1 MGCHGAYAGHVP
13 NESRGAVVVTG
24 SSTGIGR
31 ACVQHLDQLGFTVFA
46 GVRKEVDA
54 EALRGA
60 GSDRL
65 RPLILDVT
73 EPEQIGA
80 AAEGV
85 AQESA
90 GGLAGLVNNAGVGV
104 GGPLELIPI
113 DDFRHQI
120 EVNLLGQIAVT
131 QAFLPA
137 LRQARGRVVFLSS
150 IGGLNANPY
159 MSPYHASK
167 FGIEAV
173 GDSLRQ
179 ELRQFGIEVSLVEP
193 GSVATSI
200 WDKGKESAEAIR
212 DRLTPEHERLYGDKV
227 ARMSKVLEK
236 VGSRGVPP
244 EKVAEAIAQALTA
257 KRPKTRY
264 LVGTDARMTL
274 LMRRL
279 VPDRIRDR
287 IVARAAGL

>member
-1 MGCHGAYAGHVP
+1 VADGSP
-13 NESRGAVVVTG
+13 GAVVVTG

-31 ACVQHLDQLGFTVFA
+31 ACALELDRRGFAVFA
-46 GVRKEVDA
+46 GVRKEADA
-54 EALRGA
+54 EALRAA

-65 RPLILDVT
+65 RPLIIDVT
-73 EPEQIGA
+73 EPDQIA
-80 AAEGV
+80 AAAGIV
-85 AQESA
+85 AEESPA
-90 GGLAGLVNNAGVGV
+90 GLAGLVNNAGVGV

-113 DDFRHQI
+113 DDFRRQI
-120 EVNLLGQIAVT
+120 EVNLIGQIAVT

-137 LRQARGRVVFLSS
+137 LRRARGRVVFLSS

-179 ELRQFGIEVSLVEP
+179 EMRQFDVEVSLVEP
-193 GSVATSI
+193 GSVATPI
-200 WDKGKESAEAIR
+200 WGKGKESAEAIQN
-212 DRLTPEHERLYGDKV
+212 RLTPEEEGLYGDKV
-227 ARMSKVLEK
+227 ARMGKVLEK
-236 VGSRGVPP
+236 VGARGVPP
-244 EKVAEAIAQALTA
+244 EKVADAVARALTD

-264 LVGTDARMTL
+264 LVGADARMTL
-274 LMRRL
+274 LMRRVL
-279 VPDRIRDR
+279 PDRVRDR

>member
-1 MGCHGAYAGHVP
+1 VP
-13 NESRGAVVVTG
+13 NGSLGSVVVTG

-31 ACVQHLDQLGFTVFA
+31 ACVLHLDRLGFTVFA
-46 GVRKEVDA
+46 GVRKEADA

-65 RPLILDVT
+65 QPLILDVT
-73 EPEQIGA
+73 EPDQIAGA
-80 AAEGV
+80 VATVSEGRPD
-85 AQESA
+85 
-90 GGLAGLVNNAGVGV
+90 GLAGLVNNAGVGV

-113 DDFRHQI
+113 DDFRRQI
-120 EVNLLGQIAVT
+120 EVNLIGQIAVT

-137 LRQARGRVVFLSS
+137 LRKARGRVVFLSS

-167 FGIEAV
+167 FGIEGI

-179 ELRQFGIEVSLVEP
+179 EMRQFGVEVSLVEP
-193 GSVATSI
+193 GSVATPI
-200 WDKGKESAEAIR
+200 WDKGKDSANAIK
-212 DRLTPEHERLYGDKV
+212 DRLTPEDERLYGEKV
-227 ARMSKVLEK
+227 SRMSQVLEK

-244 EKVAEAIAQALTA
+244 EKVAEAIGHALTS

-264 LVGTDARMTL
+264 LVGADARMTL

-287 IVARAAGL
+287 LVARAAGL

>member
-1 MGCHGAYAGHVP
+1 VADG
-13 NESRGAVVVTG
+13 SRGAVVVTG

-31 ACVQHLDQLGFTVFA
+31 ACALELDRRGFAVFA
-46 GVRKEVDA
+46 GVRKEADA
-54 EALRGA
+54 EALRAA

-65 RPLILDVT
+65 RPLIIDVT
-73 EPEQIGA
+73 EPEQIA
-80 AAEGV
+80 AAAGV
-85 AQESA
+85 VAEASPA
-90 GGLAGLVNNAGVGV
+90 GLAGLVNNAGVGV

-113 DDFRHQI
+113 DDFRRQI
-120 EVNLLGQIAVT
+120 EVNLIGQIAVT

-137 LRQARGRVVFLSS
+137 LRRARGRVVFLSS

-179 ELRQFGIEVSLVEP
+179 EMRQFGVEVSLVEP
-193 GSVATSI
+193 GSVATPI
-200 WDKGKESAEAIR
+200 WAKGKESADAIQ
-212 DRLTPEHERLYGDKV
+212 DRLTPEDERLYGDKV
-227 ARMSKVLEK
+227 ARMGKVLEK
-236 VGSRGVPP
+236 VGARGVPP
-244 EKVAEAIAQALTA
+244 EKVADVVARALTD

-264 LVGTDARMTL
+264 LVGGDARMTL
-274 LMRRL
+274 LMRRVL
-279 VPDRIRDR
+279 PDRIRDR

>member
-1 MGCHGAYAGHVP
+1 VP
-13 NESRGAVVVTG
+13 DGSLGAVLVTG

-31 ACVQHLDQLGFTVFA
+31 ACVVHLDRLGFTVFA
-46 GVRKEVDA
+46 GVRKDADA
-54 EALRGA
+54 EAVRAA
-60 GSDRL
+60 GSDRV

-73 EPEQIGA
+73 EPDQIAA
-80 AAEGV
+80 AAERV
-85 AQESA
+85 DDESA
-90 GGLAGLVNNAGVGV
+90 PGLAGLVNNAGVGV

-120 EVNLLGQIAVT
+120 EVNLIGQIAVT

-137 LRQARGRVVFLSS
+137 LRKARGRIVFISS

-167 FGIEAV
+167 FAIEAV
-173 GDSLRQ
+173 GDALRQ

-193 GSVATSI
+193 GSVATPI
-200 WDKGKESAEAIR
+200 WDKGKGSAEAIQ

-227 ARMSKVLEK
+227 ARMTRVLEK
-236 VGSRGVPP
+236 VGARGVPP
-244 EKVAEAIAQALTA
+244 EKVAEAVAHALTA
-257 KRPKTRY
+257 ERPKTRY
-264 LVGTDARMTL
+264 LVGTDARVTL

-279 VPDRIRDR
+279 LPDRVRDR
-287 IVARAAGL
+287 LVARATGL

>member
-1 MGCHGAYAGHVP
+1 MP
-13 NESRGAVVVTG
+13 DRSRGAVVVTG

-31 ACVQHLDQLGFTVFA
+31 ACVLHLDRLGFAVFA
-46 GVRKEVDA
+46 GVRKEADA
-54 EALRGA
+54 EALGAA

-65 RPLILDVT
+65 RPLTLDVT
-73 EPEQIGA
+73 EPEQIA
-80 AAEGV
+80 AAVQTV
-85 AQESA
+85 AEASPA
-90 GGLAGLVNNAGVGV
+90 RVAGLVNNAGVGV

-113 DDFRHQI
+113 DDFRRQI
-120 EVNLLGQIAVT
+120 EVNLIGQIAVT

-137 LRQARGRVVFLSS
+137 LRKARGRVVFLSS

-173 GDSLRQ
+173 GDALRQ
-179 ELRQFGIEVSLVEP
+179 EMRQFGVEVSIVEP
-193 GSVATSI
+193 GLVATPI
-200 WDKGKESAEAIR
+200 WDKGRDSARAIK
-212 DRLTPEHERLYGDKV
+212 DRLTAEDERLYGEKV
-227 ARMSKVLEK
+227 ARMGEVLEK
-236 VGSRGVPP
+236 VGARGVPP
-244 EKVAEAIAQALTA
+244 EKVAEAIGHALTA

-264 LVGTDARMTL
+264 LVGADARMTL

>member
-1 MGCHGAYAGHVP
+1 VADGSP
-13 NESRGAVVVTG
+13 GAVIVTG

-31 ACVQHLDQLGFTVFA
+31 ACALELDRRGFAVFA
-46 GVRKEVDA
+46 GVRKEADA
-54 EALRGA
+54 EALRAA

-65 RPLILDVT
+65 RPLIIDVT
-73 EPEQIGA
+73 EPEQIA
-80 AAEGV
+80 AAAGV
-85 AQESA
+85 VAEASPA
-90 GGLAGLVNNAGVGV
+90 GLAGLVNNAGVGV

-113 DDFRHQI
+113 DDFRRQI
-120 EVNLLGQIAVT
+120 EVNLIGQIAVT

-137 LRQARGRVVFLSS
+137 LRRARGRVVFLSS

-179 ELRQFGIEVSLVEP
+179 EMRQFGVEVSLVEP
-193 GSVATSI
+193 GSVATPI
-200 WDKGKESAEAIR
+200 WAKGKESADAIQ
-212 DRLTPEHERLYGDKV
+212 DRLTPEDERLYGDKV
-227 ARMSKVLEK
+227 ARMGKVLEK
-236 VGSRGVPP
+236 VGARGAPP
-244 EKVAEAIAQALTA
+244 EKVADAVARALTD

-264 LVGTDARMTL
+264 LVGGDARMTL
-274 LMRRL
+274 LMRRVL
-279 VPDRIRDR
+279 PDRIRDR

>member
-1 MGCHGAYAGHVP
+1 VADGSP
-13 NESRGAVVVTG
+13 GAVVVTG

-31 ACVQHLDQLGFTVFA
+31 ACAVELDRRGFAVFA
-46 GVRKEVDA
+46 GVRKEADA
-54 EALRGA
+54 EALRAA

-65 RPLILDVT
+65 RPLIIDVT
-73 EPEQIGA
+73 EPDQIA
-80 AAEGV
+80 AAAGVVAEGSP
-85 AQESA
+85 A
-90 GGLAGLVNNAGVGV
+90 GLAGLVNNAGVGV

-113 DDFRHQI
+113 DDFRRQI
-120 EVNLLGQIAVT
+120 EVNLIGQIAVT

-137 LRQARGRVVFLSS
+137 LRRARGRVVFLSS

-179 ELRQFGIEVSLVEP
+179 EMRQFGVEVSLVEP
-193 GSVATSI
+193 GSVATPI
-200 WDKGKESAEAIR
+200 WAKGKESADAIR
-212 DRLTPEHERLYGDKV
+212 DRLTPEDERLYGDKV
-227 ARMSKVLEK
+227 ARMGKVLEK
-236 VGSRGVPP
+236 VGARGVAP
-244 EKVAEAIAQALTA
+244 EKVADAVAHALTD

-264 LVGTDARMTL
+264 LVGADARMTL
-274 LMRRL
+274 LMRRVL
-279 VPDRIRDR
+279 PDRVRDR

>member
-1 MGCHGAYAGHVP
+1 MPDGP
-13 NESRGAVVVTG
+13 RGAVLVTG

-31 ACVQHLDQLGFTVFA
+31 ACVLHLDRLGFTVFA
-46 GVRKEVDA
+46 GVRKDADA

-60 GSDRL
+60 GSERV

-73 EPEQIGA
+73 EPEQIEA
-80 AAEGV
+80 AVHTVTDG
-85 AQESA
+85 SP

-120 EVNLLGQIAVT
+120 EVNLIGQVAVT

-137 LRQARGRVVFLSS
+137 LREARGRVVFLSS

-173 GDSLRQ
+173 GDALRQ
-179 ELRQFGIEVSLVEP
+179 ELRQFGVDVSLVEP
-193 GSVATSI
+193 GSVATPM
-200 WDKGKESAEAIR
+200 WDKGKDSADAIK
-212 DRLTPEHERLYGDKV
+212 DRLTPEDDRLYGEKV
-227 ARMSKVLEK
+227 ARMGTVLEK
-236 VGSRGVPP
+236 IGARGVPP
-244 EKVAEAIAQALTA
+244 EKVAEAIGHALTA
-257 KRPKTRY
+257 TRPKTRY
-264 LVGTDARMTL
+264 LVGADARMTL

-279 VPDRIRDR
+279 LPDRLRDR
-287 IVARAAGL
+287 IIARAAGL

>member
-1 MGCHGAYAGHVP
+1 M
-13 NESRGAVVVTG
+13 E
-24 SSTGIGR
+24 
-31 ACVQHLDQLGFTVFA
+31 LDRLGFAVFA
-46 GVRKEVDA
+46 GVRKEADA
-54 EALRGA
+54 ETLRAA

-73 EPEQIGA
+73 KADEIA
-80 AAEGV
+80 AATQLVTE
-85 AQESA
+85 ESP

-113 DDFRHQI
+113 NDFRRQI
-120 EVNLLGQIAVT
+120 EVNLIGQIAVT

-137 LRQARGRVVFLSS
+137 LRAARGRVVFLSS

-173 GDSLRQ
+173 GDALRQ
-179 ELRQFGIEVSLVEP
+179 ELRQFGIEVSLIEP
-193 GSVATSI
+193 GSVATPI
-200 WDKGKESAEAIR
+200 WEKGKESADAIQ
-212 DRLTPEHERLYGDKV
+212 DRLTPEDERLYGDKV
-227 ARMSKVLEK
+227 ARMRKVLEK
-236 VGSRGVPP
+236 VGARGAPP
-244 EKVAEAIAQALTA
+244 EKVAEAVAHALTD

-264 LVGTDARMTL
+264 LVGADARVTL

-279 VPDRIRDR
+279 LPDRIRDR
-287 IVARAAGL
+287 IVARTAGL

>member
-1 MGCHGAYAGHVP
+1 
-13 NESRGAVVVTG
+13 VVVTG

-31 ACVQHLDQLGFTVFA
+31 ACVMELDRLGFAVFA
-46 GVRKEVDA
+46 GVRKEADA
-54 EALRGA
+54 ETLRAA

-73 EPEQIGA
+73 KADEIA
-80 AAEGV
+80 AATQLVTE
-85 AQESA
+85 ESP

-113 DDFRHQI
+113 NDFRRQI
-120 EVNLLGQIAVT
+120 EVNLIGQIAVT

-137 LRQARGRVVFLSS
+137 LRAARGRVVFLSS

-173 GDSLRQ
+173 GDALRQ
-179 ELRQFGIEVSLVEP
+179 ELRQFGIEVSLIEP
-193 GSVATSI
+193 GSVATPI
-200 WDKGKESAEAIR
+200 WAKGKESADAIQ
-212 DRLTPEHERLYGDKV
+212 DRLTPEDERLYGDKV
-227 ARMSKVLEK
+227 ARMGKVLEK
-236 VGSRGVPP
+236 VGARGAPP
-244 EKVAEAIAQALTA
+244 EKVAEAVAHALTD

-264 LVGTDARMTL
+264 LVGADARVTL

-279 VPDRIRDR
+279 LPDRIRDR

>member
-1 MGCHGAYAGHVP
+1 MP
-13 NESRGAVVVTG
+13 DRSRGAVVVTG

-31 ACVQHLDQLGFTVFA
+31 ACVLHLDRLGFAVFA

-54 EALRGA
+54 EALGAA

-65 RPLILDVT
+65 RPLTLDVT
-73 EPEQIGA
+73 EPEQIA
-80 AAEGV
+80 AAVQTV
-85 AQESA
+85 AEASPA
-90 GGLAGLVNNAGVGV
+90 RVAGLVNNAGVGV

-113 DDFRHQI
+113 DDFRRQI
-120 EVNLLGQIAVT
+120 EVNLIGQIAVT

-137 LRQARGRVVFLSS
+137 LRKARGRVVFLSS

-173 GDSLRQ
+173 GDALRQ
-179 ELRQFGIEVSLVEP
+179 EMRQFGVEVSIVEP
-193 GSVATSI
+193 GLVATPM
-200 WDKGKESAEAIR
+200 WDKGRDSAHAIK
-212 DRLTPEHERLYGDKV
+212 DRLTAEDERLYGEKV
-227 ARMSKVLEK
+227 ARMGEVLEK
-236 VGSRGVPP
+236 VGARGVPP
-244 EKVAEAIAQALTA
+244 EKVAEAIGHALTA

-264 LVGTDARMTL
+264 LVGADARMTL

>member
-1 MGCHGAYAGHVP
+1 VADGSP
-13 NESRGAVVVTG
+13 GAVVVTG

-31 ACVQHLDQLGFTVFA
+31 ACALELDRRGFAVFA
-46 GVRKEVDA
+46 GVRKEADA
-54 EALRGA
+54 EALRAA

-73 EPEQIGA
+73 EADQIA
-80 AAEGV
+80 AA
-85 AQESA
+85 ARLLAKESP

-104 GGPLELIPI
+104 GGPLELIAI
-113 DDFRHQI
+113 DDFRRQI
-120 EVNLLGQIAVT
+120 EVNLIGQIAVT

-137 LRQARGRVVFLSS
+137 LRRAPGRVVFLSS

-179 ELRQFGIEVSLVEP
+179 EMRQFGVEVSLVEP
-193 GSVATSI
+193 GSVATPI
-200 WDKGKESAEAIR
+200 WAKGKESADAIQ
-212 DRLTPEHERLYGDKV
+212 DRLTPEDERLYGDKV
-227 ARMSKVLEK
+227 ARMGKVLEK
-236 VGSRGVPP
+236 VGARGVPP
-244 EKVAEAIAQALTA
+244 EKVADVVARALTD

-264 LVGTDARMTL
+264 LVGGDARMTL
-274 LMRRL
+274 LMRRVL
-279 VPDRIRDR
+279 PDRIRDR

>member
-1 MGCHGAYAGHVP
+1 VADG
-13 NESRGAVVVTG
+13 SRGAVVVTG

-31 ACVQHLDQLGFTVFA
+31 ACALELDRRGFAVFA
-46 GVRKEVDA
+46 GVRKEADA
-54 EALRGA
+54 EALRAA

-65 RPLILDVT
+65 RPLIIDVT
-73 EPEQIGA
+73 EPEQIA
-80 AAEGV
+80 AAAGV
-85 AQESA
+85 VAEASPA
-90 GGLAGLVNNAGVGV
+90 GLAGLVNNAGVGV

-113 DDFRHQI
+113 DDFRRQI
-120 EVNLLGQIAVT
+120 EVNLIGQIAVT

-137 LRQARGRVVFLSS
+137 LRRARGRVVFLSS

-179 ELRQFGIEVSLVEP
+179 EMRQFGVEVSLVEP
-193 GSVATSI
+193 GSVATPI
-200 WDKGKESAEAIR
+200 WGKGKESADAIQ
-212 DRLTPEHERLYGDKV
+212 DRLTPEDERLYGDKV
-227 ARMSKVLEK
+227 ARMGKVLEK
-236 VGSRGVPP
+236 VGARGAPP
-244 EKVAEAIAQALTA
+244 EKVADAVARALTD

-264 LVGTDARMTL
+264 LVGGDARMTL
-274 LMRRL
+274 LMRRVL
-279 VPDRIRDR
+279 PDRIRDR

>member
-1 MGCHGAYAGHVP
+1 M
-13 NESRGAVVVTG
+13 
-24 SSTGIGR
+24 
-31 ACVQHLDQLGFTVFA
+31 
-46 GVRKEVDA
+46 RKDADA
-54 EALRGA
+54 EAVRAA
-60 GSDRL
+60 GSDRV

-73 EPEQIGA
+73 DSDQIA
-80 AAEGV
+80 AAVERV
-85 AQESA
+85 AEESPV
-90 GGLAGLVNNAGVGV
+90 GLAGLVNNAGVGV

-113 DDFRHQI
+113 DDFRRQI
-120 EVNLLGQIAVT
+120 EVNLIGQVAVT

-137 LRQARGRVVFLSS
+137 LRTARGRVVFLSS

-173 GDSLRQ
+173 GDALRQ

-193 GSVATSI
+193 GAVATPI
-200 WDKGKESAEAIR
+200 WEKGKQSADAIQ
-212 DRLTPEHERLYGDKV
+212 DRLTPENERLYGEKV
-227 ARMSKVLEK
+227 ARMGKVLQK
-236 VGSRGVPP
+236 VGARGVPP
-244 EKVAEAIAQALTA
+244 EKVAEAVARALTA
-257 KRPKTRY
+257 KRPRTRY
-264 LVGTDARMTL
+264 LVGADARVTL

>member
-1 MGCHGAYAGHVP
+1 L
-13 NESRGAVVVTG
+13 
-24 SSTGIGR
+24 
-31 ACVQHLDQLGFTVFA
+31 HLDRLGFTVFA
-46 GVRKEVDA
+46 GVRKEADA

-65 RPLILDVT
+65 KPLILDVT
-73 EPEQIGA
+73 EPEQIAA
-80 AAEGV
+80 AAETV
-85 AQESA
+85 AQAST

-120 EVNLLGQIAVT
+120 EVNLIGQVAVT
-131 QAFLPA
+131 QAFLPS
-137 LRQARGRVVFLSS
+137 LREARGRVVFLSS

-173 GDSLRQ
+173 GDALRQ
-179 ELRQFGIEVSLVEP
+179 ELRQFGVEVSLVEP
-193 GSVATSI
+193 GSVATPI
-200 WDKGKESAEAIR
+200 WDKGKDSADAIR
-212 DRLTPEHERLYGDKV
+212 DRLTPEDELLYGDKV
-227 ARMSKVLEK
+227 SRMSEVLEK
-236 VGSRGVPP
+236 IGARGVPP
-244 EKVAEAIAQALTA
+244 EKVAEAIGHALTA

-264 LVGTDARMTL
+264 LVGADARMTL